1 MGITGA
7 IYKGFTFDNV
17 NSKDYGIYITGE
29 AVYNAPE
36 RDVDVIAIPGR
47 NGAFVKDNGRFEN
60 ITVTYPSGTFGESQP
75 DFAEN
80 IKTFRNIVASK
91 VGYCRLTD
99 DYNTGE
105 YRMAVYKSGLEASP
119 EAMGRAG
126 QFDLTFECK
135 PQRFLT
141 SGETAT
147 SKARNSTITNPTLF
161 NSRPLLQFR
170 STGADGTISLGSQ
183 TLTVKSAYVGVI
195 PLNLS
200 ASSTTVSGYFYADS
214 VTINNTSAYNTGDTI
229 TFEPAPIKITWRY
242 TGGKGGFSEVSSNG
256 LILGNHTISG
266 SPIACNLSATSA
278 TFTAGTSATVTK
290 TIDLKFKSSSNVEAT
305 LTVTLELVYNGS
317 NTITAR
323 WKTTSVSGLTVMQ
336 AIVNGNNYSGT
347 VDSTKNTLQNVDI
360 YIDLDIGEAYSIDSS
375 DNVVSLNN
383 YVNIGGELPT
393 LPPGNTT
400 ITYSTSITNFK
411 ITPRWWII

>member
-7 IYKGFTFDNV
+7 IYKGFTFDGV

-60 ITVTYPSGTFGESQP
+60 ITVTYPAGTFGETQP

-80 IKTFRNIVASK
+80 IKTFRNIIASK

-126 QFDLTFECK
+126 QFNLTFECK

-141 SGETAT
+141 SGEAAT
-147 SKARNSTITNPTLF
+147 SKANNSTITNPTLF
-161 NSRPLLQFR
+161 EACPLIEFNASGSGEINIGSRQIKVLNSYI
-170 STGADGTISLGSQ
+170 GN
-183 TLTVKSAYVGVI
+183 I

-200 ASSTTVSGYFYADS
+200 ANDNE
-214 VTINNTSAYNTGDTI
+214 VTIVNSSSFNSGDI
-229 TFEPAPIKITWRY
+229 IKFN
-242 TGGKGGFSEVSSNG
+242 GVSINIEYASNG
-256 LILGNHTISG
+256 QSWMPYVTARDGLNGTEY
-266 SPIACNLSATSA
+266 LSREGGWGITPKSTEM
-278 TFTAGTSATVTK
+278 TFTAGTSSTVTQSLDVK
-290 TIDLKFKSSSNVEAT
+290 VVRQHTTPATEETQTFTLSVAYDGTDKFTVTWTIPTYTVYPTYRTTDRTNYVGSVNSTKSS
-305 LTVTLELVYNGS
+305 LE
-317 NTITAR
+317 
-323 WKTTSVSGLTVMQ
+323 
-336 AIVNGNNYSGT
+336 
-347 VDSTKNTLQNVDI
+347 DVDI
-360 YIDLDIGEAYSIDSS
+360 YVDLDIGEAYSIDS
-375 DNVVSLNN
+375 DENVVSLNN
-383 YVNIGGELPT
+383 FVNLGGELPV
-393 LPPGNTT
+393 LAPGNTT
-400 ITYSTSITNFK
+400 ITYDNTISNFK